1 VPLNKAQVVGKAAMS
16 YSVENS
22 KIKGCNLMVFFL
34 FTAFIGCRKE
44 SLQSGEWGYM
54 EYYRPVGGDKRKACR
69 EMKILIGSVVMVIF

>member
-44 SLQSGEWGYM
+44 SLQPVASGGIWNITGRLVAIKE
-54 EYYRPVGGDKRKACR
+54 RR
-69 EMKILIGSVVMVIF
+69 VVR

>member
-22 KIKGCNLMVFFL
+22 KIKGCNLLVFFL

-44 SLQSGEWGYM
+44 SLQPVASGYM
-54 EYYRPVGGDKRKACR
+54 EYHEHHGLVAGDKRKA
-69 EMKILIGSVVMVIF
+69 